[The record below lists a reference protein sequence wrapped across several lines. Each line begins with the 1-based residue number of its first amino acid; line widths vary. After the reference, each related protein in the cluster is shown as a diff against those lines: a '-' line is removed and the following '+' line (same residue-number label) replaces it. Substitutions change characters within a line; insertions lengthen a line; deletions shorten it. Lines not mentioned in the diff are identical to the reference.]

1 MTKTRH
7 IVICWM
13 TITILVVSHPLI
25 FLMGA
30 NSLQQYYQAFGQ
42 AIEGM
47 DSNNLP
53 AIDGIECDRVEHL
66 TFHTHTQLNMTINNQ
81 SYSVPAG
88 IGIIQDYCIYWLHT
102 HDNSG
107 LIHIESPIQ
116 REFTLGQF
124 LRIWNK
130 FNSSDLLVQNIAD
143 NNITGTLMVYVN
155 GTQMIANN
163 SMDYRD
169 LALKDGSNI
178 SLIISHR

>member
-7 IVICWM
+7 LVINWT
-13 TITILVVSHPLI
+13 TITIIIVSHPLI

-30 NSLQQYYQAFGQ
+30 NSLPRYYQAFGQ
-42 AIEGM
+42 ATDGM
-47 DSNNLP
+47 DSNDLP

-66 TFHTHTQLNMTINNQ
+66 TFHTHAQLNMIINNQ
-81 SYSVPAG
+81 SYPVPAG

-107 LIHIESPIQ
+107 LIHMESPIQ

-143 NNITGTLMVYVN
+143 NNITGTVMVYVN
-155 GTQMIANN
+155 GTQMIANK

-169 LALKDGSNI
+169 LALKDDSNI

>member
-1 MTKTRH
+1 
-7 IVICWM
+7 
-13 TITILVVSHPLI
+13 
-25 FLMGA
+25 
-30 NSLQQYYQAFGQ
+30 YQAFGQ

-116 REFTLGQF
+116 REFSLGQF

-130 FNSSDLLVQNIAD
+130 FNSSDTVLQNITNNNVNGTLLVYI
-143 NNITGTLMVYVN
+143 N
-155 GTQMIANN
+155 GTQMNN
-163 SMDYRD
+163 NTDYRD
-169 LALKDGSNI
+169 VALKDGSNI
-178 SLIISHR
+178 SLIISPR

>member
-13 TITILVVSHPLI
+13 TITIIIVSHPLI

-169 LALKDGSNI
+169 LALKDGSNV
-178 SLIISHR
+178 SLIISPR

>member
-1 MTKTRH
+1 MTKARY
-7 IVICWM
+7 IVIYWT
-13 TITILVVSHPLI
+13 TISIVVLFHPII

-42 AIEGM
+42 ATDVM

-53 AIDGIECDRVEHL
+53 AIDGIGCDRVEHL
-66 TFHTHTQLNMTINNQ
+66 AFHTHTQLNMTINNQ

-107 LIHIESPIQ
+107 LIHMESPIQ

-130 FNSSDLLVQNIAD
+130 FNSSDLLVQKIAD
-143 NNITGTLMVYVN
+143 NNVNGTLVVYVN
-155 GTQMIANN
+155 GTQMVANN
-163 SMDYRD
+163 STDYRD
-169 LALKDGSNI
+169 LALKDNSNI
-178 SLIISHR
+178 SLMISHR